1 MARRRLGGQQ
11 ISALLESLPG
21 IASVLRSPVVD
32 AIVGMIRAGS
42 GLGDFREADAKE
54 LVQYAVRRGLMGSQ
68 EGEDLLVEVRGAVK
82 QLRAA
87 KRAAKKRAVGKKL
100 ARKPAA
106 KTAKASKAKTKTKQV
121 TKQTRKKATKGR
133 KR

>member
-1 MARRRLGGQQ
+1 MA
-11 ISALLESLPG
+11 
-21 IASVLRSPVVD
+21 D
-32 AIVGMIRAGS
+32 AIVGVIRAGS

-68 EGEDLLVEVRGAVK
+68 EGEDLLVEVKVAGK

-87 KRAAKKRAVGKKL
+87 KRAAKKSVAGKKV

-106 KTAKASKAKTKTKQV
+106 KTAKARKTTTKTAKTKKV
-121 TKQTRKKATKGR
+121 AKQTPTKGTKGR

>member
-1 MARRRLGGQQ
+1 M
-11 ISALLESLPG
+11 
-21 IASVLRSPVVD
+21 D
-32 AIVGMIRAGS
+32 AMVGMIRAGS

-68 EGEDLLVEVRGAVK
+68 EGEDLLVEVKGAVK

-87 KRAAKKRAVGKKL
+87 KRAAKKSAVGKKV

-106 KTAKASKAKTKTKQV
+106 KTAKASKTAKKKQAAKKTR
-121 TKQTRKKATKGR
+121 TKATKGR

>member
-1 MARRRLGGQQ
+1 M
-11 ISALLESLPG
+11 
-21 IASVLRSPVVD
+21 D